1 MGSAINKQK
10 ISSKYSNY
18 KIKKYNE
25 KYNDNFEWKKG
36 KEDRKVYPFNSRAIT
51 VKYLIKPPN
60 ASPPKYSYTYKGVP
74 GGYFF

>member
-1 MGSAINKQK
+1 MGQK
-10 ISSKYSNY
+10 ISSKI

-25 KYNDNFEWKKG
+25 KYNDNFKLKK
-36 KEDRKVYPFNSRAIT
+36 KKTERKVYPLKPGVVT
-51 VKYLIKPPN
+51 VKYLIKPHN